1 MRAGCFCLAGLI
13 SGLAVA
19 HGQLAITEVLSVSRE
34 NTNSGFHGAE
44 FWELTNFG
52 TNDVNLNGYGFRD
65 SKPGLRRAPFNNLVI
80 RGGES
85 VIFFRIEPNN
95 DWVVTPEHFKAWW
108 GQSKLPSQLQCRTY
122 EKPGLSAWDGDE
134 LWVFDDAGNLVD
146 SVRFGP
152 SGWGFSFTYDSNT
165 GHFGSLSESGTNG
178 AFTADLTSDVGSPG
192 TTAGPVPVQFL
203 TEPADI
209 EADGGMTVTFQ
220 AIAGGLPAPRY
231 QWVFQNIP
239 IPGATASSL
248 ALSDVQPS
256 DAGPYRLIITNGL
269 STATSGVAHLSV
281 NTNPTAP
288 GIMTAPADYSIFI
301 GQTAAFAVSARG
313 YPPPTYQ
320 WQINGVN
327 IVGAVSPT
335 LELVN
340 VGVDL
345 NGARISV
352 IVSNSLGSTS
362 ALATLTVTHWP
373 DLRFTEL
380 MAFPARAAEN
390 RVFGWV
396 ELTNFDTNTIDLTGW
411 RFAEE
416 YSFERAVTITNS
428 IRLAPRESLVIAERL
443 DKVRFG
449 RWWGERELP
458 ENFKLH
464 TYSGFGLETNGGA
477 FFLWNTAARDPFTE
491 FVAELTWASSTAGV
505 SYECECLFYEGIC
518 MNAFV
523 PSALSTLGMGGAFR
537 SKDGL
542 DLGSPGYTDSP
553 PLEII
558 SVTREPAAR
567 VAITCKVIAGKS
579 YQLWRSGSLAP
590 PAWLPGQTITASNNV
605 VTFIEDAGIG
615 SAFYRVRELP

>member
-1 MRAGCFCLAGLI
+1 VWLVGTLALP
-13 SGLAVA
+13 SKAVA
-19 HGQLAITEVLSVSRE
+19 QLAITEVLSVSRE
-34 NTNSGFHGAE
+34 NTNSLFHGAE

-52 TNDVNLNGYGFRD
+52 TNDVNLHNYGCRD
-65 SKPGLRRAPFNNLVI
+65 SKPGLRRALFNNLVI

-95 DWVVTPEHFKAWW
+95 DWVVTPDDFKAWW

-152 SGWGFSFTYDSNT
+152 THYGFSFTYDPAT
-165 GHFGSLSESGTNG
+165 GLFGAPSAAGTNG
-178 AFTADLTSDVGSPG
+178 AFTADLTPDVGSPG

-209 EADGGMTVTFQ
+209 AADGGMTVTFH
-220 AIAGGLPAPRY
+220 AVAGGLPAPRY
-231 QWVFQNIP
+231 QWVFQNLP
-239 IPGATASSL
+239 IPGATSSSL
-248 ALSDVQPS
+248 TLFNVQTS

-269 STATSGVAHLSV
+269 SAATSAVARLSV
-281 NTNPTAP
+281 NTNPTAAS
-288 GIMTAPADYSIFI
+288 IVTAPGDYSIFV

-313 YPPPTYQ
+313 YPPPAYQ

-327 IVGAVSPT
+327 ISSAVSPT
-335 LELVN
+335 LELIN
-340 VGVDL
+340 VGADL
-345 NGARISV
+345 NGAHISV
-352 IVSNSLGSTS
+352 IVSNFVGWTS
-362 ALATLTVTHWP
+362 ASATLTVASWP
-373 DLRFTEL
+373 DLRFTEV

-396 ELTNFDTNTIDLTGW
+396 ELTNFDTNTVDLSGW

-416 YSFERAVTITNS
+416 YSFDRAVTITNS

-477 FFLWNTAARDPFTE
+477 FFLWNAAARDPSTE

-505 SYECECLFYEGIC
+505 SYECECLLLEGIC
-518 MNAFV
+518 MNVFE
-523 PSALSTLGMGGAFR
+523 PSHLSTLGVGGAFR

-542 DLGSPGYTDSP
+542 DLGSPGYTSAP
-553 PLEII
+553 AVKII

-567 VAITCKVIAGKS
+567 VAITCKVTAGKS

-590 PAWLPGQTITASNNV
+590 PAWLPAQTVTASNNV
-605 VTFIEDAGIG
+605 ITFIDEAGDAA
-615 SAFYRVRELP
+615 AFYRVKELP